1 MVGIPVFGVLVLSVT
16 SVAVTVKLPGLLIV
30 TLKVR
35 VPFTRAG
42 AACITC
48 VRRR

>member
-1 MVGIPVFGVLVLSVT
+1 MVGDPVFGVWVLSVT
-16 SVAVTVKLPGLLIV
+16 SVAVTVKLPALPTV
-30 TLKVR
+30 TLRVR
-35 VPFTRAG
+35 VPLTWAG